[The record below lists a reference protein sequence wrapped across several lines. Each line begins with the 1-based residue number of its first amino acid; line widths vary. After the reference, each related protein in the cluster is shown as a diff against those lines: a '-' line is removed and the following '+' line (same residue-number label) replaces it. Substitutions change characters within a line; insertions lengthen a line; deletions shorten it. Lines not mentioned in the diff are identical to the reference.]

1 MWAPLTAPHV
11 LTVLRLC
18 SSVYFHSY
26 SCYIQIRNSCEVNLH
41 ITVTMRVIHDY
52 CSRQGTTILCV
63 FFFTFLMKFCSSWLY
78 SLRSYISTSTD
89 THFDH
94 IFSLPGDF
102 QFSVSSDD
110 NSEFW
115 LSPDETPLNAR
126 LLVYVGQVSNKLWYT
141 SEYYLKHTEGHSI

>member
-18 SSVYFHSY
+18 SSVYFHSC
-26 SCYIQIRNSCEVNLH
+26 SCYIQIRNSCEENLH
-41 ITVTMRVIHDY
+41 ITVTMHVIHDY
-52 CSRQGTTILCV
+52 GRAPHFWCV
-63 FFFTFLMKFCSSWLY
+63 FFFTFLMKFCPSWLY